1 MCIYCNTNK
10 YRKIYENHHGKIPVD
25 VNGKKFHIH
34 HIDGNNKNNNPNNL
48 IALSEEDHYL
58 IHLKQGNYGAASRL
72 AKRKFVTTIER
83 SKLARLSMLKR
94 MSSSDYINPSKLDYV
109 RKKQSESAKKR
120 WSLDDGSRK
129 DMFYKNMNSSDAK
142 IKKIE
147 TRNKKSPVYHL
158 INVVSGIEVQMT
170 RYDFIKNIFDGKL
183 TYFNDLIP
191 DKKTGKSRKK
201 TVKGWKLL
209 AILNDY

>member
-10 YRKIYENHHGKIPVD
+10 YKKIYENHHGEIPVD
-25 VNGKKFHIH
+25 INGKKFHIH
-34 HIDGNNKNNNPNNL
+34 HVDGNHKNNNPNNL
-48 IALSEEDHYL
+48 VALSEEDHYL
-58 IHLKQGNYGAASRL
+58 IHLNQGDYGAASRL
-72 AKRKFVTTIER
+72 AKRKFVTSTER
-83 SKLARLSMLKR
+83 SELARLAMISR
-94 MSSSDYINPSKLDYV
+94 MSSPEYINPSKLEYV
-109 RKKQSESAKKR
+109 RKKQSESAKQR
-120 WSLDDGSRK
+120 WSLDDGTYK
-129 DMFYKNMNSSDAK
+129 DLIIKSMHSPDAY

-147 TRNKKSPVYHL
+147 TRNKKAPIYHL
-158 INVVSGIEVQMT
+158 INIISGIEVKMT

-209 AILNDY
+209 AILSE